1 MTERV
6 GPISLTL
13 PPDPALA
20 RVVRLTAGGLVA
32 MADFTIDDLEDAKIA
47 VSEVLI
53 ALVEHGDGGAVQLD
67 LALDGDAFEIHGR
80 TAASNLDLHDPDLLL
95 CRTVLSGVCRSH
107 DIEVRDGTAHISA
120 TVARVPSDAS

>member
-1 MTERV
+1 VAERT

-32 MADFTIDDLEDAKIA
+32 MADFTIDELEDAKIA

-53 ALVEHGDGGAVQLD
+53 ALVEHGDGGPVHLD
-67 LALDGDAFEIHGR
+67 LSLDGDAFEIRGR
-80 TAASNLDLHDPDLLL
+80 TAAATLDLHDPDLLL
-95 CRTVLSGVCRSH
+95 CRTVLAGVCQDH